1 MHLISSVQCGAP
13 TCCCKHSSAA
23 ASATSTTRNLDQPPH
38 LNQPQFHHNRL
49 NTANAKLRSVF
60 VIVVVSVA
68 QPRTR
73 TLRVSIAIIIMTNH
87 QSLASAEWYWENISK
102 DEVREKLHNQPD
114 GTFLV
119 RNAVSVGGEYTL
131 TLIKDGTEKLIRI
144 FYKNDR
150 YGFVEPYEFDSVVA
164 LIDHYKHVSLR
175 HYNRLLDVKLLY
187 PVSRFK
193 EKDDTP
199 HTTDLNKLVQRF
211 VDVHRDYV
219 EKTHYFD
226 QKLDNYK
233 RTEHERMLKRQAHE
247 AFIQAVIMFESQ
259 IRMCQQYSLQAE
271 PHEAKDVAEMAEL
284 LGDRLQTLQSEKQ
297 AVMEQMEE
305 QRQMVLS
312 LERDINCIKPEKITL
327 SKMKEKYQT

>member
-1 MHLISSVQCGAP
+1 M
-13 TCCCKHSSAA
+13 
-23 ASATSTTRNLDQPPH
+23 TS
-38 LNQPQFHHNRL
+38 
-49 NTANAKLRSVF
+49 TANAAAAAA
-60 VIVVVSVA
+60 VA
-68 QPRTR
+68 AVAATVGSPAAVEAAAAAAAAAGHYQP
-73 TLRVSIAIIIMTNH
+73 A
-87 QSLASAEWYWENISK
+87 LANAEWYWENISK
-102 DEVREKLHNQPD
+102 EEVREKLHNQPD

-144 FYKNDR
+144 FYKHER

-259 IRMCQQYSLQAE
+259 IRQCQQYSVQAE
-271 PHEAKDVAEMAEL
+271 PHEAKDVEEMAEL
-284 LGDRLQTLQSEKQ
+284 LGGRLQSLQTDKQ
-297 AVMEQMEE
+297 SVMEQMEE

-312 LERDINCIKPEKITL
+312 LERDINCIKPEKMSL